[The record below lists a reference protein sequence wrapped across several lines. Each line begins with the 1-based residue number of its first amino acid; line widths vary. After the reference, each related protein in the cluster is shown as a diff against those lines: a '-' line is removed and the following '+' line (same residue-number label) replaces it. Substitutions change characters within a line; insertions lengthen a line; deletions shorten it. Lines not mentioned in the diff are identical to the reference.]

1 MNSPRLS
8 IIIVGHHPFVSPS
21 AGEETTAEEQD
32 FFETLSETWLPLAE
46 LFGELERE
54 KLLFRF
60 GIVLSPTLCA
70 MWKNAALME
79 KYLRWL
85 DRRVVFGE
93 RELRRCAG
101 DEKLLPLAER
111 YYRRDCRRR
120 AVLSEQYG
128 MDLLDVF
135 GEFCRRG
142 RLEPLLTA
150 ATNAFLPFYV
160 SMDEAIRAQV
170 ETAIIHHRKYL
181 GRVPSGFWLP
191 GLGWSAELGAIL
203 QKYNF
208 AYTVADA
215 HGLVLARP
223 PAEKGAFFPVKTP
236 EGFTVFGRDVI
247 AGRDMAELA
256 AERAGVFQSR
266 CLDAGFELPPRA
278 LGDVLG
284 LERCRRATGYR
295 YWTGDKGGRR
305 PYSPQAAEEAAEK
318 AAAAFVDRLNVRLGE
333 ARRYMEENPLS
344 VWTVDADALGYSW
357 HEGPV
362 FLAAL
367 VREAARRGPRLCT
380 PMEYLGEIPSPAP
393 EKTEFGFSS
402 ALENG
407 YGEML
412 LDASNDWIYRHLFR
426 SIQRMAELTERFSGD
441 SGLKERALNQAGREL
456 LIAQSMDWSLPLNP
470 RYQGRTSR
478 DRAEQELEGAL
489 RNFTTIYE
497 ALGSNH
503 ISTEWLTALER
514 RHSLLPAI
522 NHRVFG
528 RKR

>member
-1 MNSPRLS
+1 MNSRLA
-8 IIIVGHHPFVSPS
+8 IIITGHHPFVSPS
-21 AGEETTAEEQD
+21 AEEETTAEEQD
-32 FFETLSETWLPLAE
+32 FFESLSETWLPLAE
-46 LFGELERE
+46 LFDDLEKE
-54 KLLFRF
+54 NVPFRF
-60 GIVLSPTLCA
+60 GLVLSPTLCA

-85 DRRVVFGE
+85 DRRVDFGE

-101 DEKLLPLAER
+101 DHHLLPLAEA

-120 AVLSEQYG
+120 AVFLEQYG

-135 GEFCRRG
+135 GGFCRRG

-150 ATNAFLPFYV
+150 ATNAFLPFYA
-160 SMDEAIRAQV
+160 SMDEAIRAQI
-170 ETAIIHHRKYL
+170 ETAMIHHRSYL
-181 GRVPSGFWLP
+181 GKVPSGFWLP

-203 QKYNF
+203 RKYNF

-215 HGLVLARP
+215 HGLVLANP
-223 PAEKGAFFPVKTP
+223 PADRGAFFPVKTP
-236 EGFTVFGRDVI
+236 EGLSVFGRDVI
-247 AGRDMAELA
+247 ADRDMAELA

-278 LGDVLG
+278 LGDMMG
-284 LERCRRATGYR
+284 MERCRRATGYR
-295 YWTGDKGGRR
+295 YWTGDTGSKR
-305 PYSPQAAEEAAEK
+305 PYRPQEAEDAAAE
-318 AAAAFVDRLNVRLGE
+318 AAAAFAERLGSRLGE
-333 ARRYMEENPLS
+333 ARRFMEADPLS
-344 VWTVDADALGYSW
+344 VWTVDAETLGASW
-357 HEGPV
+357 YEGFV
-362 FLAAL
+362 FLGAL
-367 VREAARRGPRLCT
+367 VRECARRGPRLST
-380 PMEYLGEIPSPAP
+380 PTEYLAEIPAAP
-393 EKTEFGFSS
+393 QEAQPGFSS
-402 ALENG
+402 ALEHG

-441 SGLKERALNQAGREL
+441 TGLKERALNQAGREL
-456 LIAQSMDWSLPLNP
+456 LLAQSMDWSLPLNP
-470 RYQGRTSR
+470 RYQGRTNR
-478 DRAEQELEGAL
+478 DHAQRELEGSL

-503 ISTEWLTALER
+503 ISTEWLTALEK
-514 RHSLLPAI
+514 RHCLLPAV